1 MGKEEMRI
9 LTLDPY
15 EHGVVINAL
24 NDMRNGLIGEER
36 PTDIVDEL
44 LLKTIDAPRRRGL
57 RSLVSPAS
65 GQKLDR
71 SVAPPF
77 PTKSDDF
84 AGTPERKVRC
94 RDEAR

>member
-65 GQKLDR
+65 RQKLDR
-71 SVAPPF
+71 SVAPPL

-84 AGTPERKVRC
+84 AGAPERKVRC

>member
-71 SVAPPF
+71 SVAPPL

-84 AGTPERKVRC
+84 VGAPERKVRC